1 MFKNGW
7 KMTALALAAVM
18 VGWLGLGL
26 GLGGGGFARAQEEA
40 AAAAK
45 ADEAQQ
51 TVTVQGSGTIK
62 VDPDIAY
69 VSAAVETRA
78 ATASEAQKQNAEKF
92 AAVEKVLREKYGLSG
107 KDVQTTGFHV
117 YPEYDYTE
125 RDGRKLIGYTAVHSV
140 RISVRKLDE
149 IGALLDAISQAGAN
163 RIDGVAFG
171 TEKSETY
178 ELEALKKAMANADAK
193 AQVLATSAK
202 KQLKGVIN
210 IVESGV
216 SAPITFGPTAKV
228 AFDAAPAAGYTTSV
242 QPGQIEI
249 TASVTVQF
257 EMR

>member
-18 VGWLGLGL
+18 VGWLGLGQ
-26 GLGGGGFARAQEEA
+26 GGGGFARAQEEA
-40 AAAAK
+40 AAASAK
-45 ADEAQQ
+45 AGAAEQ
-51 TVTVQGSGTIK
+51 TVTVQGLGTIT

-69 VSAAVETRA
+69 VSAAVETRG

-107 KDVQTTGFHV
+107 KDVQTTGFQV

-125 RDGRKLIGYTAVHSV
+125 RDGRKLIGYAAVHSV
-140 RISVRKLDE
+140 KISVRKLDQ
-149 IGALLDAISQAGAN
+149 IGALLDDISQAGAN
-163 RIDGVAFG
+163 RMDGVAFG

-193 AQVLATSAK
+193 AQVLAASAK
-202 KQLKGVIN
+202 KRLKGVLN

-216 SAPITFGPTAKV
+216 SAPVTFGPAAKV
-228 AFDAAPAAGYTTSV
+228 AMDAAYAGAVTSV

-249 TASVTVQF
+249 TASVTVQY
-257 EMR
+257 EMD